1 MKNRERKIPIRAKGN
16 PLPLGTTVNKEGINF
31 SISLPNE
38 SKCILH
44 IYDKETKEKLDSY
57 LLTKEDK
64 VGSIFSAFIK
74 NINPNECIYRYEIKE
89 KEFIDPYARAIIGGE
104 QFGNY
109 NKDREK
115 QTYGAFIYKSDA
127 LIEDKRLNIPYH
139 ELIIYKLNVRGFT
152 MDKSSNVMNK
162 GTFKGIIEKIPYLKE
177 LGINCVMLMPCY
189 EFDEIMVLDTNTHQS
204 KVNVWGYSESNYYFA
219 PKSSYSSKD
228 NADAE
233 LKTLI
238 YELHQNEIE
247 IIMDMYFI
255 RGTSQILI
263 SNCIRYWA
271 SEYHVDGF
279 KLSGESLPVTLLATD
294 PILSETKIIAEGFL
308 VEEIYMKDFNPVY
321 KNLAEYN
328 SGYSSDV
335 KQLLRGDEEKV
346 YSFTKRLINNP
357 NKCGVIN
364 YITNHDGFT
373 LNDLYSY
380 DVKHNEL
387 NHEYNR
393 DGTNYN
399 YSINCGVE
407 GKTNDENVLRLREK
421 RVKNAL
427 ITLFFSQGTPL
438 LLAGDEFLQS
448 TDGNNNCYC
457 QDNETYYLD
466 WSLVKKNESMVSF
479 VKLLIDLRKEHPIL
493 HKREAFSFMDYL
505 SIGIPDVSFHS
516 IKAWITDYTPYN
528 RMLGVMYAGAYS
540 LGKNNQTMDNTF
552 YIVFNMHGISHEFDL
567 PNLKKGFQWKIV
579 INTNTK
585 NAILNENSL
594 ELNEQIKNRQRVII
608 DAYSILILIGKVEEN
623 K

>member
-335 KQLLRGDEEKV
+335 KQFLRGDEEKV